1 MHGAHPLTLPMVKPL
16 KPVLSQDQ
24 IDNSTSKTQTMSNR
38 GPGNG
43 GVSSQNFSPGSQ
55 RSNFENQK
63 RQSGPYNVPTLDV
76 KIHHQ
81 RKKNEKKDEKKNDGI
96 EKGEGEVDLSSTR
109 ELSMLAPSR
118 NPLASDVSFTSSL
131 LNKQR
136 VSNLHSFLKK
146 LEPETMQQIYISD
159 SPISF
164 VRAQNP
170 GQLHE
175 TEQLVRQRLD
185 QVQTQ
190 KAQKKALQRAKQWTR
205 MHFSPGKPSMLEY
218 FNSQRDKKLKQKA
231 LE

>member
-1 MHGAHPLTLPMVKPL
+1 
-16 KPVLSQDQ
+16 
-24 IDNSTSKTQTMSNR
+24 MSNR

-81 RKKNEKKDEKKNDGI
+81 RKKNDGI
-96 EKGEGEVDLSSTR
+96 EKGEGDVDLSSTR
-109 ELSMLAPSR
+109 ELSMLAPSK
-118 NPLASDVSFTSSL
+118 NPLASEVSFTSSL

-170 GQLHE
+170 GLLHE
-175 TEQLVRQRLD
+175 TEQLVR
-185 QVQTQ
+185 
-190 KAQKKALQRAKQWTR
+190 
-205 MHFSPGKPSMLEY
+205 
-218 FNSQRDKKLKQKA
+218 
-231 LE
+231 